1 VFRAAQRAFRERK
14 QTQLAELQARI
25 RLYEQ
30 GEIERNVAL
39 QNVAKKLK
47 GENEQLWKENHI
59 LRARVASCEK
69 EHITNG
75 RWEIDGKRRRDD
87 SSATSSVSPDY
98 PTKRIKVTKETAAL
112 VVSYTSSP
120 SVALSPNS
128 NESSD
133 NIFPSTSFDSPSTEQ
148 PNFPSPSSP
157 LVDTN
162 TTDFQGILKPFHDKG
177 GADCAFSAAVCG
189 QDTDCFCREMALD
202 AADETML
209 MQPSLSLANVERKIP
224 TQPSVDSA
232 KPSTQTE
239 SILENLPAYQAP
251 IPLPRRA
258 IASTFNSVFP
268 VSEPMQY
275 HSSAPASSAT
285 CSGDPA
291 NCMACADDSF
301 GQAFCAAIG
310 ESATA
315 TPPCDG
321 CPCCLDAPG
330 GNGNCCI
337 DAIERAPHIRRVSPA
352 ADASATIPTND
363 AWRQLKSHPNVAFA
377 DLSLLA
383 DVVARRSKC
392 TGPRVVISPALG
404 AVTPERVNSPPVNA
418 QQGSSDNQLIFL
430 TDPHG
435 CYHETKTSLPPPRF
449 VSRELL
455 VECGRQ
461 RIREVR
467 ADAVKEAMHM
477 LDSKFS
483 QL

>member
-1 VFRAAQRAFRERK
+1 MGPSVVQPTLALSSSTLWATASKEWVIPAKPKPGRKRKTGAAPLVREDEDCQIDRDSAGRRGQNRAAQRAFRERK

-47 GENEQLWKENHI
+47 GENEKLRNENYI
-59 LRARVASCEK
+59 LRARIASCEK
-69 EHITNG
+69 EHTTNS
-75 RWEIDGKRRRDD
+75 RWEVDGKRQRDD
-87 SSATSSVSPDY
+87 SSVTSSVSSDY
-98 PTKRIKVTKETAAL
+98 PTKRIKVTKQTASF
-112 VVSYTSSP
+112 VVSHASP
-120 SVALSPNS
+120 PSMALSPNS
-128 NESSD
+128 NDNSD
-133 NIFPSTSFDSPSTEQ
+133 NIFPSSFDSPSREE

-157 LVDTN
+157 LVDTA
-162 TTDFQGILKPFHDKG
+162 DFQRILKPFHDK

-202 AADETML
+202 AADGTML
-209 MQPSLSLANVERKIP
+209 IQTSLSLANFERKVP
-224 TQPSVDSA
+224 TQPSVDSS
-232 KPSTQTE
+232 KPSTQIG
-239 SILENLPAYQAP
+239 SILQNLPAYQAP
-251 IPLPRRA
+251 IPLRRRA
-258 IASTFNSVFP
+258 IASTFNSIFP
-268 VSEPMQY
+268 ISEPMQY
-275 HSSAPASSAT
+275 HSSASISSAT

-310 ESATA
+310 ESVTA

-337 DAIERAPHIRRVSPA
+337 DAVERAPHGRGISPA
-352 ADASATIPTND
+352 AGASATIPTND
-363 AWRQLKSHPNVAFA
+363 AWRQIKSHPNVAFA

-404 AVTPERVNSPPVNA
+404 AATPERVNSPRM
-418 QQGSSDNQLIFL
+418 L
-430 TDPHG
+430 
-435 CYHETKTSLPPPRF
+435 
-449 VSRELL
+449 SR
-455 VECGRQ
+455 
-461 RIREVR
+461 
-467 ADAVKEAMHM
+467 D
-477 LDSKFS
+477 
-483 QL
+483 

>member
-47 GENEQLWKENHI
+47 DENEKLRNENNI
-59 LRARVASCEK
+59 LRARVASCEM
-69 EHITNG
+69 EHTTNG
-75 RWEIDGKRRRDD
+75 RWEVDGKRRRDD
-87 SSATSSVSPDY
+87 SSVTSSDY
-98 PTKRIKVTKETAAL
+98 PTKRIKVTKQAAPF
-112 VVSYTSSP
+112 VVSHASP
-120 SVALSPNS
+120 PSMALSPNS
-128 NESSD
+128 NYSSD
-133 NIFPSTSFDSPSTEQ
+133 NIFPSSSFDSPSREE

-157 LVDTN
+157 LVDTA
-162 TTDFQGILKPFHDKG
+162 DFQRILKPFHDK

-202 AADETML
+202 AADGTMP
-209 MQPSLSLANVERKIP
+209 MQTSLSLANFERKIL
-224 TQPSVDSA
+224 TQPPVDSA
-232 KPSTQTE
+232 KPSSQIG

-251 IPLPRRA
+251 IPLRRRA

-268 VSEPMQY
+268 ISEPTQY
-275 HSSAPASSAT
+275 HSSVSASSAT
-285 CSGDPA
+285 CSGDPT

-301 GQAFCAAIG
+301 GQAFCTAIG
-310 ESATA
+310 ESVRA

-321 CPCCLDAPG
+321 CPCCIDAPG
-330 GNGNCCI
+330 GNGNCCV
-337 DAIERAPHIRRVSPA
+337 DAVERALHGRGISPA
-352 ADASATIPTND
+352 AGASATIPTND

-392 TGPRVVISPALG
+392 TGPRVVISPPLG
-404 AVTPERVNSPPVNA
+404 AATPERVDSPPVNP
-418 QQGSSDNQLIFL
+418 QLESSDNRSKFL
-430 TDPHG
+430 TDNHG
-435 CYHETKTSLPPPRF
+435 CYHETKTSSPSSRF

-455 VECGRQ
+455 VGCGRQ
-461 RIREVR
+461 RVREVR